1 MATLKQTPVISVKG
15 KPYECGLQ
23 HGTQAGALIRKN
35 VNNYFRRWKATMG
48 MERSEILEKC
58 RQLPPVIGEYDNDIL
73 EELQGLAKGANLSLE
88 EVIALNARYELIW
101 GERVVRFFGDRG
113 CTSVAALPEVTGD
126 GHTYI
131 GQNWDNSP
139 KLTDIM
145 ILLDVEQTGKPR
157 VVLSTE
163 AGLLGLKG
171 MNSAGL
177 GMVVNGLVTTK
188 DRFDATCVPWFLVL
202 RSAINA
208 ENFARSLQAVLRA
221 KLSICGNVMFAHKDG
236 EAIDL
241 EATPGD
247 VGVVHDKDGILTHS
261 NHFLALSNRS
271 DLTDIFKKFIP
282 NSLFRY
288 HRARRLLAM
297 DSGHIDISSFRRV
310 FTDHFSYP
318 DSLCWHINPNDDT
331 ESHTKTIRSIIMD
344 LTEGAM
350 YLTEGN
356 PCENNYV
363 KLTPFAARAKI
374 KNKIAV

>member
-1 MATLKQTPVISVKG
+1 MASLKHTPIISVKG
-15 KPYECGLQ
+15 KPFDCGLQ

-35 VNNYFRRWKATMG
+35 IANYFKRWKATMD
-48 MERSEILEKC
+48 MERTEILEKC
-58 RQLPPVIGEYDNDIL
+58 RKLPPVIGEYDNDIL
-73 EELQGLAKGANLSLE
+73 EELQGLAKGAGLSLE

-101 GERVVRFFGDRG
+101 GERVVRFFGGG
-113 CTSVAALPEVTGD
+113 CTSVAALPEVTKD
-126 GHTYI
+126 GHTFI
-131 GQNWDNSP
+131 GQNWDNAP
-139 KLTDIM
+139 ILTDIM
-145 ILLDVEQTGKPR
+145 ILLEVEQTGKPK

-177 GMVVNGLVTTK
+177 GMVVNGLVTTR
-188 DRFDATCVPWFLVL
+188 DRFDPTCVPWFLVL

-208 ENFARSLQAVLRA
+208 ENFARTLQAVLRA
-221 KLSICGNVMFAHKDG
+221 KLAVCGNVMFAHKGG

-241 EATPGD
+241 EVTPGD

-261 NHFLALSNRS
+261 NHFLALANRA

-297 DSGHIDISSFRRV
+297 DIGHIDAASFRRV

-318 DSLCWHINPNDDT
+318 DSLCWHINPKDDVH
-331 ESHTKTIRSIIMD
+331 SHTKTIRSIIMD
-344 LTEGAM
+344 LTAGAM

-356 PCENNYV
+356 PCENDYV
-363 KLTPFAARAKI
+363 KLTPFGAKARARSK
-374 KNKIAV
+374 AQT